1 LFGEEGIYVTGAE
14 YDKWYEEGASSDVEK
29 PIANFNQHGIEWE
42 RQANLEVFNMG
53 AVVDNQLV
61 GVRIQGASSREGS
74 LKRFSIYSRKDYSA
88 SKWFDTALFDGVKTH
103 SIVLRAGNYNA
114 MVQALSGGRNA
125 FNIDGK
131 KIVLFLNGEYWYDS
145 YMFEKL
151 SNEYFSEHYG
161 VNEDNVIIA
170 EDGKT
175 ITEYINYNESFE
187 YLNDYVENNDMSV
200 DANYEKLAE
209 MLDVQSYIDYWAINI
224 YLGNMDVAENKNIV
238 AWKTATNEDEQYG
251 DNRWRWVLYDMDLL
265 TDSARDNENLDT
277 DAELNSFNVTGT
289 FLTIPIDEGI
299 FWKALTVRDDFCRQF
314 VISFMDIL
322 NTNFSE
328 LNVERILNEYG
339 YDISYDD
346 YFFRERPKYIVK
358 YMAEEFGLAGT
369 IGKVTLSSNKSD
381 FPISLNTITPQL
393 VSKDENWSG
402 NYMTDYPVTVTATQ
416 NGFDHWEVTL
426 GGQTSNYTDITIE
439 VPVVEGGVEIY
450 AVYK

>member
-1 LFGEEGIYVTGAE
+1 
-14 YDKWYEEGASSDVEK
+14 
-29 PIANFNQHGIEWE
+29 
-42 RQANLEVFNMG
+42 M
-53 AVVDNQLV
+53 
-61 GVRIQGASSREGS
+61 
-74 LKRFSIYSRKDYSA
+74 
-88 SKWFDTALFDGVKTH
+88 
-103 SIVLRAGNYNA
+103 
-114 MVQALSGGRNA
+114 MQALSGGRNA

-187 YLNDYVENNDMSV
+187 YLNNYVENNDMSV

-209 MLDVQSYIDYWAINI
+209 MMDVQSYIDYWAINI

-238 AWKTATNEDEQYG
+238 AWKTATKEDEQYG

-265 TDSARDNENLDT
+265 TDSARDNQNLDT

-369 IGKVTLSSNKSD
+369 IGKVTLSSNKSG